1 MSCLWAVTVLAACT
15 AAAPSCSGFALPCHV
30 SLARLRSRPL
40 APAARGT
47 HANVRCLLRE
57 SQNGRTAVS
66 LPLEKTAYKH
76 SMLASLLQ
84 RFLAQQLS
92 GAAAL
97 SRANISSGSG
107 RSDRKRREEKG
118 AAGPEGGS
126 EAVVFDS
133 MICAALEVTRLPG
146 AEARRI
152 TLQLLLDIF
161 PAWFVPKVKGL
172 FALFPL
178 WFVARHAAVFSVIL
192 TYWLVGKSQVQD
204 VDPAVLDA
212 DDGNGWGNVPSGWVP
227 GFALG
232 SRWKSDLGGIERC
245 RVLETSG
252 CASVCANVCKAPT
265 QDFFTIGVG
274 LLLTMVPDYETQS
287 CTLIFGATPP
297 PIESDG
303 AYTHGCECRS
313 VAVRDY
319 VCISLSLSLS
329 LSLCV
334 CGCVCV
340 CVCARARVL
349 TNRTNTGKY
358 TWKDIP

>member
-1 MSCLWAVTVLAACT
+1 MQSRASLWAVTVLA
-15 AAAPSCSGFALPCHV
+15 AAAPSCSGFALPCHGPLARFRCR
-30 SLARLRSRPL
+30 SLAP
-40 APAARGT
+40 PARGT
-47 HANVRCLLRE
+47 HANGLRSGCLLKE
-57 SQNGRTAVS
+57 SQNERSAVS
-66 LPLEKTAYKH
+66 LPLERTPYKD

-84 RFLAQQLS
+84 RFFAQQLS

-97 SRANISSGSG
+97 SRANGSSGSG
-107 RSDRKRREEKG
+107 SSRKRREEKG

-133 MICAALEVTRLPG
+133 MICAALEVARLPG

-232 SRWKSDLGGIERC
+232 SRWRSELGAAQGVVIERC

-297 PIESDG
+297 PIESDE
-303 AYTHGCECRS
+303 AYTHGCECWS
-313 VAVRDY
+313 VAVQDY
-319 VCISLSLSLS
+319 VRTY
-329 LSLCV
+329 
-334 CGCVCV
+334 VCV
-340 CVCARARVL
+340 CV
-349 TNRTNTGKY
+349 
-358 TWKDIP
+358 